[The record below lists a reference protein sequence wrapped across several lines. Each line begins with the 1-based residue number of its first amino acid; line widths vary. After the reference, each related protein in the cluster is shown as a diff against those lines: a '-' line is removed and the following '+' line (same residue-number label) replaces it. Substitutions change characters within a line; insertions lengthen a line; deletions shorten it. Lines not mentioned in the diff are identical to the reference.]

1 MCQLQRTEVRISRAS
16 QEESPGDKA
25 HVLGPLSVMSSFQ
38 ALEKA
43 CVADLSGSQ
52 DRNKH
57 DLNNLRLTTLEA
69 GQENYPLEKVKQSMP
84 LAAPRRCVSHFRASG
99 EYSLSPGPRLD
110 AWEKEIAR
118 CRLRGVQPQA
128 SVPVASL
135 LSPKETEF
143 ESRSLQLLSS
153 LPP

>member
-1 MCQLQRTEVRISRAS
+1 M
-16 QEESPGDKA
+16 
-25 HVLGPLSVMSSFQ
+25 LGPLSVISAFQ
-38 ALEKA
+38 ALEKVR
-43 CVADLSGSQ
+43 VADLSGSQ

-69 GQENYPLEKVKQSMP
+69 GQENYPLEKVKLSMSP
-84 LAAPRRCVSHFRASG
+84 AAPRRYVSHLSASW
-99 EYSLSPGPRLD
+99 ECSLSPGPRLD
-110 AWEKEIAR
+110 AQEKEIAR

-128 SVPVASL
+128 NVPVASL
-135 LSPKETEF
+135 FSPKETGF